1 MAIRASS
8 SKQIDALVADLASE
22 DEFARESAIARL
34 TVIGARAVDR
44 LKDLATSHPDGR
56 VRAAAL
62 RAFEGIGDERTLP
75 VALQAV
81 SDADL
86 GAACA
91 AIAVARVFLR
101 GSRGAE
107 AVDRLTAVALDTRRA
122 DRVRIAALDALQDLE
137 RKTIAPLLNTLAN
150 DASAAVRDQIRGS
163 QGSRGSRGSGD
174 SRGSIEEV
182 RDWLAREAAT
192 APLSALLGIVERARD
207 REAAEASKHRSHWA
221 AIRFATHHALA
232 RRKSRIALYDLRESL
247 DAANA
252 ALPADALAALMMVGD
267 ASCLEPIASA
277 YTRATNAAWR
287 QRLLETYQAIVKR
300 EKLTPRHAAIKKV
313 ARRWPTFAR

>member
-62 RAFEGIGDERTLP
+62 RAFEGIGDELTLP

-163 QGSRGSRGSGD
+163 QGSKVRKVREVQGIR
-174 SRGSIEEV
+174 EV
-182 RDWLAREAAT
+182 RSKR
-192 APLSALLGIVERARD
+192 SGIGWRARPQ
-207 REAAEASKHRSHWA
+207 RRRSPPCSASS
-221 AIRFATHHALA
+221 
-232 RRKSRIALYDLRESL
+232 
-247 DAANA
+247 
-252 ALPADALAALMMVGD
+252 
-267 ASCLEPIASA
+267 SA
-277 YTRATNAAWR
+277 H
-287 QRLLETYQAIVKR
+287 AIVKPQR
-300 EKLTPRHAAIKKV
+300 RQSTEVIGPRSVSPRTTRWRDARAGSPSTIFVNRSTRRTQRCQLT
-313 ARRWPTFAR
+313 RWPH